1 MNSPRDRQSD
11 RAVTPPAPEGRARR
25 RRLSR
30 REREELK
37 RRLASRPETAAVR
50 RVVSKPAA
58 PWQAKLATLVLIGVL
73 FISIGAGRFAS
84 GNGSANPTP
93 TVPSVAESAV
103 IVHIAPSSPTQTATV
118 TPPPTIEPAIAPAP
132 NSAFSGKV
140 ICLDPGHGG
149 SDRGYTRT
157 ADAVAPAMEEAV
169 YNLNIALDLRD
180 RLRRLGFSVVM
191 TRTQDV
197 DVNSAGVDVNGDG
210 ETYANLIAK
219 DPVKARRARQLDEL
233 QARID
238 VCNGARADLL
248 LSIHLNG
255 FDDPRVGG
263 YETWFSSA
271 RPFVASNKRIA
282 QLVFD
287 QLGQQ
292 MRAAGYNAHARR
304 VNDDADANVIASGD
318 VFDRY
323 IITGP
328 AEPGKITPSAM
339 PGTIVESLFIS
350 NDRDAAFLAAAAGQ
364 DAIAAAMQE
373 AIRLYFS
380 GAGG

>member
-1 MNSPRDRQSD
+1 MGAPSGRESNLEDKRSSGDLPRGRRLNRRE
-11 RAVTPPAPEGRARR
+11 RAALR
-25 RRLSR
+25 RRLEARGEAPVAR
-30 REREELK
+30 RPLPK
-37 RRLASRPETAAVR
+37 SSASR
-50 RVVSKPAA
+50 
-58 PWQAKLATLVLIGVL
+58 QAKVATLVLIGVL
-73 FISIGAGRFAS
+73 FISIGAGRF
-84 GNGSANPTP
+84 GSDGAANPTP
-93 TVPSVAESAV
+93 TIPSLAASAV
-103 IVHIAPSSPTQTATV
+103 VVHLADASPAETATAADTPAV
-118 TPPPTIEPAIAPAP
+118 TVAPTLTPTANPAFA
-132 NSAFSGKV
+132 GKV

-149 SDRGYTRT
+149 SDRGYTRA
-157 ADAVAPAMEEAV
+157 ADAAAPAMEEGVVNLAV
-169 YNLNIALDLRD
+169 ALDLRD
-180 RLRRLGFSVVM
+180 RLRRLGFAVVM
-191 TRTQDV
+191 TRTTDT

-210 ETYANLIAK
+210 QTYANLIAT
-219 DPVKARRARQLDEL
+219 DPAKAIRARQLDEL
-233 QARID
+233 QARIN
-238 VCNGARADLL
+238 VCNSAKADLL

-255 FDDPRVGG
+255 FDDSSVQG

-292 MRAAGYNAHARR
+292 MAAAGYNAHARR

-350 NDRDAAFLAAAAGQ
+350 NDQDAAFLATPAGP

-380 GAGG
+380 S

>member
-1 MNSPRDRQSD
+1 MGAPGGREPNLDDDRSAGALPPRGRRLDRRE
-11 RAVTPPAPEGRARR
+11 RAALR
-25 RRLSR
+25 RRLEARGEAPVAR
-30 REREELK
+30 RPL
-37 RRLASRPETAAVR
+37 P
-50 RVVSKPAA
+50 KPHA
-58 PWQAKLATLVLIGVL
+58 PWQAKFATLVLIGVL
-73 FISIGAGRFAS
+73 FISIGAGRF
-84 GNGSANPTP
+84 GSDGAANPTP
-93 TVPSVAESAV
+93 TIPSLAASAV
-103 IVHIAPSSPTQTATV
+103 IVHLAEASPAATATNTPAATIAPTLTPTAN
-118 TPPPTIEPAIAPAP
+118 PAFA
-132 NSAFSGKV
+132 GKV

-149 SDRGYTRT
+149 SDRGYTRA
-157 ADAVAPAMEEAV
+157 ADAAAPAMEEAV
-169 YNLNIALDLRD
+169 VNLTVALDLRD
-180 RLRRLGFSVVM
+180 RLRRLGFAVVL
-191 TRTQDV
+191 TRTTDT

-210 ETYANLIAK
+210 QTYANLIAT
-219 DPVKARRARQLDEL
+219 DPAKAIRARQLDEL
-233 QARID
+233 QARIN
-238 VCNGARADLL
+238 VCNSAKANLL

-255 FDDPRVGG
+255 FDDPSVQG

-292 MRAAGYNAHARR
+292 MAAAGYNAHARR

-339 PGTIVESLFIS
+339 PGAIVESLFIS
-350 NDRDAAFLAAAAGQ
+350 NDQDAAFLATPAGP

-380 GAGG
+380 S